1 GLMKT
6 IFKKGIVSI
15 TIPTFLTLGTFLA
28 GSILW
33 INSQFVSSND
43 KIALEKNTNIAQQK
57 DIDGIREDLTEIK
70 DGIKEIKKALYIVD
84 KTPNTDNKL
93 NGFTTK

>member
-1 GLMKT
+1 MKT

-33 INSQFVSSND
+33 INSQFVSSNE
-43 KIALEKNTNIAQQK
+43 KINIEHTTNATQQK
-57 DIDGIREDLTEIK
+57 DIDNVVKDLTEIK

>member
-1 GLMKT
+1 MKT
-6 IFKKGIVSI
+6 IFKKGITPIS
-15 TIPTFLTLGTFLA
+15 TLLALGGALTGVM
-28 GSILW
+28 LW
-33 INSQFVSSND
+33 INSQFVDAND